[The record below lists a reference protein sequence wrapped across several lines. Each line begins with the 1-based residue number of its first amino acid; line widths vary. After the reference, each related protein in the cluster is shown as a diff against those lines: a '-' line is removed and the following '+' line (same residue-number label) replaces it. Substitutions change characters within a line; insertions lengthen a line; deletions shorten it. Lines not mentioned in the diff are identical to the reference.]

1 MLNKLK
7 DILGIEGVKI
17 ILELNEK
24 SSITPGVI
32 KGKLVFTSQSTRHIE
47 KIEIKLIE
55 KYKRGR
61 NDAKLINNYL
71 LGSLKLDVD
80 FNIERGETKSIAFNL
95 PYNLMKSE
103 MDVMEDESFLTKP
116 FYLLAKKLKNVSSDY
131 RLEATAIITGTK
143 FHPIIEEKIEL

>member
-17 ILELNEK
+17 NLELNDK
-24 SSITPGVI
+24 SAITPGKI
-32 KGKLVFTSQSTRHIE
+32 IGKLVFTSQSKRHIN
-47 KIEIKLIE
+47 KIEVKLIE

-61 NDAKLINNYL
+61 KDAKLINNYL
-71 LGSLKLDVD
+71 LGSLELDVD
-80 FNIERGETKSIAFNL
+80 LNIDKGETKSIDFDL

-143 FHPIIEEKIEL
+143 FHPITEAMIDL